1 MIFVDS
7 GFLLALAQPTD
18 ALHNSAVVWA
28 NSLSEPLL
36 VTEYVIWEVFNF
48 LSKPPDR
55 AKAHLILSHVE
66 SEGSSYEVVH
76 ASRDLFLAGTK
87 LHGERP
93 DKEWSLT
100 DCISFHLM
108 RERGIHRA
116 LAHDSHFA
124 QAGFQVLMKTQPP
137 QKTQP
142 SRFKPHTS
150 GFATLKDFLHEQ
162 ELAYVNHVLAQTN
175 GDKVQAAELLG
186 ISTATLY
193 RKLNGE
199 DADY

>member
-28 NSLSEPLL
+28 NSLTEPLL
-36 VTEYVIWEVFNF
+36 VTEYVIWEVFNS
-48 LSKPPDR
+48 LSMPPDR
-55 AKAHLILSHVE
+55 AKAHLILSHLE
-66 SEGSSYEVVH
+66 SPASPYEIVH

-100 DCISFHLM
+100 DCISFHVM

-116 LAHDSHFA
+116 LAHDQHFA
-124 QAGFQVLMKTQPP
+124 QAGFQALMRT
-137 QKTQP
+137 
-142 SRFKPHTS
+142 
-150 GFATLKDFLHEQ
+150 
-162 ELAYVNHVLAQTN
+162 
-175 GDKVQAAELLG
+175 
-186 ISTATLY
+186 
-193 RKLNGE
+193 
-199 DADY
+199 